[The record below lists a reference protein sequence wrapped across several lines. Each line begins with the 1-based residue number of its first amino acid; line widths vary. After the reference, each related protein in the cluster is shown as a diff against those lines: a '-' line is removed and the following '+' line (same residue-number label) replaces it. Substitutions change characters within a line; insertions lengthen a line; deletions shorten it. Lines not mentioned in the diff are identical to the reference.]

1 MKELNIDLDLLLESF
16 SINEDDLGKEY
27 LDTNTGEV
35 INIPSELEGIAKGS
49 FEESKLE
56 DWQKE
61 LVEEAY
67 KIKKDNNGRY
77 IIIPTIPE
85 DYINNAM
92 RRFVDENIVSK
103 DIEDKLKEALNGN
116 SAFRSFKSVLFENHD
131 DLDKWH
137 EYEEHKLKDYVVSW
151 LFSNNITMK

>member
-56 DWQKE
+56 EWQKE
-61 LVEEAY
+61 LLEEAF

-77 IIIPTIPE
+77 IIIPTISE
-85 DYINNAM
+85 DYINNVM
-92 RRFVDENIVSK
+92 ISFVNENMVSK
-103 DIEDKLKEALNGN
+103 DIEDKLKEALSGN
-116 SAFRSFKSVLFENHD
+116 SAFRSFKSVLFENHHE
-131 DLDKWH
+131 LDKWH
-137 EYEEHKLKDYVVSW
+137 EYEEHKLKDYVISW
-151 LFSNNITMK
+151 LFNNNILIR